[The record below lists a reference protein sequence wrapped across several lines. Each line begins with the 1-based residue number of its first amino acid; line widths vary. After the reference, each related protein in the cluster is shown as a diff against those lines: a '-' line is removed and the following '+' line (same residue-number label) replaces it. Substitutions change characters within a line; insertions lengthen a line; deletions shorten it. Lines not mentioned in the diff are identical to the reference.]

1 MMQDNGKVK
10 IRVKRRQHALRLLYP
25 YRLVKDDLITVGP
38 DERQAIERIFSILRE
53 GAGRDDALAIAR
65 TCLPLD
71 GGSRWTR
78 ERLNAYCAD
87 PLHAG
92 YCIRRDGEKYVM
104 TRLNF
109 PDPPVSLEIWLECN
123 PLVRK
128 RAIRL
133 E

>member
-1 MMQDNGKVK
+1 MIEEKVK
-10 IRVKRRQHALRLLYP
+10 VRVMKRQQTLSLLYP
-25 YRLVKDDLITVGP
+25 YRLVRGNLISIRT
-38 DERQAIERIFSILRE
+38 DQHQAIGRIFSILQE
-53 GAGRDDALAIAR
+53 GANREDALLIAR

-71 GGSRWTR
+71 SGSRWTQ
-78 ERLNAYCAD
+78 ERLNSYCAD

-92 YCIRRDGEKYVM
+92 YCIRRDGEKYIM

-109 PDPPVSLEIWLECN
+109 PNPPVSLDVWLECN

-128 RAIRL
+128 RPIRL

>member
-1 MMQDNGKVK
+1 MQDNGKVK
-10 IRVKRRQHALRLLYP
+10 IRVKRRSHALSLVYP
-25 YRLVKDDLITVGP
+25 YRLAKGDLITVGP
-38 DERQAIERIFSILRE
+38 DERQAIASIFSILRE
-53 GAGRDDALAIAR
+53 GASRDDALSIAR

-71 GGSRWTR
+71 GESCWTR
-78 ERLNAYCAD
+78 ERMNVYCAD

-109 PDPPVSLEIWLECN
+109 PDPPVSLDTWMECN